1 MSKVIKPA
9 DTKLGY
15 PYQSLEYG
23 FGIAGPNKSYAGKLG
38 DTLPWEKP
46 EDSKV
51 YSEEELKKI
60 MDEAPDNA

>member
-1 MSKVIKPA
+1 M
-9 DTKLGY
+9 GY

-60 MDEAPDNA
+60 MDEAPDNP